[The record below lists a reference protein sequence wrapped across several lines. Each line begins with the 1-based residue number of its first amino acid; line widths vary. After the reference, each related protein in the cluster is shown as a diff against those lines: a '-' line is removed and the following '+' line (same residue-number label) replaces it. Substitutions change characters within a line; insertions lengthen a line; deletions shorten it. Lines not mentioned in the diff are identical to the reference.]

1 MKYTRMTRLIL
12 NKLIS
17 WTTIKYRLILLED
30 KHIPYFHE
38 KEIWWCSIGSN
49 IGFEQ
54 EGKNSNFER
63 PVFIIKKF
71 NRHMMWVLPLTSKI
85 KITPYH
91 FPVSYK
97 GKQSTVI
104 LSQLRTI
111 SSKRLLR
118 KVGKISDKDF
128 KDVRERVAAFIKND
142 LSPK

>member
-1 MKYTRMTRLIL
+1 MTRQIL

-17 WTTIKYRLILLED
+17 WTTIKYRLVILEE

-54 EGKNSNFER
+54 EGKNENFER
-63 PVFIIKKF
+63 PVLIIKKF

-85 KITPYH
+85 KTTPYH
-91 FPVSYK
+91 FPISYK
-97 GKQSTVI
+97 DRQSTVI

-118 KVGKISDKDF
+118 KIGKISNEDF
-128 KDVRERVAAFIKND
+128 QKVRERVIALIKND